1 MENLD
6 YIQVKKYVEHFKWIN
21 CVIHEIYL
29 HKTVTKKKKDLGG
42 DEHSDLYP
50 EWPYVL
56 IGPEMTQFLPVG
68 QVN

>member
-1 MENLD
+1 MK
-6 YIQVKKYVEHFKWIN
+6 YISIKLLQ
-21 CVIHEIYL
+21 
-29 HKTVTKKKKDLGG
+29 KKKKDLGG

>member
-1 MENLD
+1 MK
-6 YIQVKKYVEHFKWIN
+6 YISIKLLQKK
-21 CVIHEIYL
+21 
-29 HKTVTKKKKDLGG
+29 KKKKDLGG

-68 QVN
+68 PMN